1 MGQRGTPVAKRN
13 QNLRHAYVFDISS
26 HCRFSS
32 RQRWPTSE
40 ATLFALASALG
51 WTLLELEMAL
61 LEALT
66 TVAM

>member
-32 RQRWPTSE
+32 RQRLVGLQERADPFR
-40 ATLFALASALG
+40 A
-51 WTLLELEMAL
+51 
-61 LEALT
+61 
-66 TVAM
+66 VVRYYV